1 MRNQESRRGEKR
13 NLILQKCRTYD
24 VTLTGKNAF
33 IFSFSLS
40 WLLKS
45 NHAGTLCNSFW
56 ARSANVNTK
65 NLTFRYSY
73 YECKS
78 SRENVWAC
86 TKCLLYPPDIPTP
99 HIPTRKK
106 PAHMFLNPPV
116 MNLCLTSPFF
126 YEWQLHWGIRGKTFI
141 HTHIKCWQI
150 AASYEKKG
158 GRKILANNSFLLN

>member
-1 MRNQESRRGEKR
+1 M
-13 NLILQKCRTYD
+13 QKCRTYD

-56 ARSANVNTK
+56 ARSANVNAK

-73 YECKS
+73 YQCKS

-116 MNLCLTSPFF
+116 MNLCSDLPIFLWMTTSLRDQRQNIYPYPYKMLTNSC
-126 YEWQLHWGIRGKTFI
+126 QL
-141 HTHIKCWQI
+141 
-150 AASYEKKG
+150 
-158 GRKILANNSFLLN
+158 